1 MQKPQWLC
9 RLAVGNE
16 LVRREDFSFDS
27 QWIELVRHLEPT
39 QDTHLLQLYQIKT
52 VSRLSSRCL
61 RSNLG
66 LADQFEKPYNKER

>member
-16 LVRREDFSFDS
+16 SVGRKDLK
-27 QWIELVRHLEPT
+27 WIELICRLEPT
-39 QDTHLLQLYQIKT
+39 EDAYLLQLYQSKT
-52 VSRLSSRCL
+52 VSRLPSRCL

-66 LADQFEKPYNKER
+66 LADQFEKFRNKKR